1 MQQLKPHVDL
11 PALSE
16 LTLEETPLAERPS
29 YRLEVIAALP
39 QLSKLD
45 NIIISDT
52 ERAEARSLMGPT
64 NTPPSDPCG
73 RPRAQASSPRAH
85 DSARAAGRTRAPVST
100 GSSGPGS
107 PTRRGPRQNASRSP
121 PPPHKH
127 AEDEQGTDEE
137 SQLYD

>member
-52 ERAEARSLMGPT
+52 ERAEACSLMGPT
-64 NTPPSDPCG
+64 NSPPSDPHG
-73 RPRAQASSPRAH
+73 RPRARPAAH
-85 DSARAAGRTRAPVST
+85 VPTTLPEQLA
-100 GSSGPGS
+100 GPGR
-107 PTRRGPRQNASRSP
+107 P
-121 PPPHKH
+121 
-127 AEDEQGTDEE
+127 
-137 SQLYD
+137 